1 MSTYN
6 KNGLRQVKL
15 AERKKQKEHIKSFYH
30 IIGRMDEIS
39 KQLDST
45 LEYTEDNINEYVNP
59 ILGRD
64 LDSYEKFIIL
74 GKMHHSKEEVINNIE
89 VKHGEQETSN

>member
-45 LEYTEDNINEYVNP
+45 LEYTEDNINDYVKP
-59 ILGRD
+59 MLGRD
-64 LDSYEKFIIL
+64 LDSMEKFL
-74 GKMHHSKEEVINNIE
+74 VLTKVMNRE
-89 VKHGEQETSN
+89 